1 MFLSRILFA
10 MSATYPVPAT
20 TLEQSIE
27 VKKSRFIA
35 RAAVVSSREEAMTL
49 LAEVR
54 AAWPDARH
62 HCWAYL
68 LGNPAAA
75 SSAAM
80 NDDGE
85 PSGTAGRP
93 ILNVIQHKGIGDVM
107 VVVSRYFGGIK
118 LGAGGLTRAYGAA
131 AEAVLSALP
140 LMQQVPMH
148 AFAIRCDFARE
159 QPLRHWVAQHGGSL
173 GEPHYDERVCFAL
186 ELPAQESGALKEFCA
201 AQGILCEEVA

>member
-1 MFLSRILFA
+1 M
-10 MSATYPVPAT
+10 
-20 TLEQSIE
+20 
-27 VKKSRFIA
+27 
-35 RAAVVSSREEAMTL
+35 AA
-49 LAEVR
+49 LAEAR

-107 VVVSRYFGGIK
+107 VIVSRYFGGIK
-118 LGAGGLTRAYGAA
+118 LGAGGLTRAYSAA
-131 AEAVLSALP
+131 AETVLSQLP
-140 LMQQVPMH
+140 LSHHVATTSCSVHCEFSQ
-148 AFAIRCDFARE
+148 E
-159 QPLRHWVAQHGGSL
+159 QLLRHWVAQQQGQL
-173 GEPHYDERVCFAL
+173 GIPQYGERVNVMV
-186 ELPAQESGALKEFCA
+186 ELPQQALTALQAFCA
-201 AQGILCEEVA
+201 AHAMRCMEER